1 MNRRRFLAG
10 LSGSVLASPLV
21 VAAQQAG
28 KVAPVI
34 SRRAFVA
41 HLTGG
46 LLAAPLAVE
55 AQQAGKVY
63 RIGLLTGTDA
73 SSPNVKGFRQGLREL
88 GWIEDQNIAVVH
100 RYAEGNSDRLPAL
113 AADLVGLKVD
123 LIAAGPTPP
132 AVAAKKAT
140 TTIPV
145 VMLGA
150 AQPVEL
156 GLVASLA
163 RPGGNVT
170 GMAWGVDLVIIGKG
184 LEILKE
190 AIPRLRLVGVLSN
203 PANPGNALAMRDVKE
218 AARSVGVQL
227 HALHARGPG
236 DFDGAFAAMAK
247 QRVQAL
253 LVVAD
258 SLFVTHRAR
267 LATLEATYRLPSIHS
282 FVLNVEAGGLIG
294 YAPDTVAAWRRAA
307 VFVDRILKGAK
318 PAELP
323 VEQPT
328 KFELVIN
335 LKTAKALGLTIPQSL
350 LLRAD
355 QVIE

>member
-1 MNRRRFLAG
+1 MDRRACLGRFGVIG
-10 LSGSVLASPLV
+10 LSVLGAPR
-21 VAAQQAG
+21 AAGAQQVG
-28 KVAPVI
+28 NV
-34 SRRAFVA
+34 F
-41 HLTGG
+41 
-46 LLAAPLAVE
+46 
-55 AQQAGKVY
+55 
-63 RIGLLTGTDA
+63 RIGLLTGA
-73 SSPNVKGFRQGLREL
+73 SPSSPNAEAFRQGLREL
-88 GWIEDQNIAVVH
+88 GWIEGQNIAIDH
-100 RYAEGNSDRLPAL
+100 RYAEGSVDRLQAL
-113 AADLVGLKVD
+113 AAELVGLKVD
-123 LIAAGPTPP
+123 VIAAGPTPP
-132 AVAAKKAT
+132 ALAAKKAT

-163 RPGGNVT
+163 RPGGNIT
-170 GMAWGVDLVIIGKG
+170 GMAWAVDLVIIGKG

-203 PANPGNALAMRDVKE
+203 PANPGNALAMGVVKE
-218 AARSVGVQL
+218 AAQSVGVQL
-227 HALHARGPG
+227 HVLEARGPG

-267 LATLEATYRLPSIHS
+267 LASLEAKHRLPSMHS

-307 VFVDRILKGAK
+307 VFVDKILKGAK
-318 PAELP
+318 PADLP

-328 KFELVIN
+328 KFDLVVN
-335 LKTAKALGLTIPQSL
+335 LKTAKALGLTLPPSL
-350 LLRAD
+350 LARAD
-355 QVIE
+355 RLIE